1 MATLL
6 YVTCSIKPKGKSRSM
21 MLGDWF
27 LEKYLELNPD
37 DRIEIIDTYKD
48 PVQKFD
54 CDVMNGICRMR
65 EGEALGFLSDN
76 EQIKIAKIYESAD
89 KFAAADKYVFVTPM
103 WNLGFPPELKMYL
116 DTVCIPGKTFVH
128 TENGPAGLLR
138 GKGRRCLSIHSS
150 GWYHHGKESDHSVP
164 YLKSIMSFM
173 GVEDFRTV
181 LLEGLDAEPHMA
193 EIYFANAMKAAT
205 KAAAEF

>member
-1 MATLL
+1 M
-6 YVTCSIKPKGKSRSM
+6 
-21 MLGDWF
+21 
-27 LEKYLELNPD
+27 EKYSELNPE

-48 PVQKFD
+48 PIQKFD
-54 CDVMNGICRMR
+54 CDVMNGICKMM
-65 EGEALGFLSDN
+65 EGEKLDFLSDN

-89 KFAAADKYVFVTPM
+89 KFASADKYVFVTPM
-103 WNLGFPPELKMYL
+103 WNLGFPAELKMYL

-128 TENGPAGLLR
+128 TKKGPEGLLG
-138 GKGRRCLSIHSS
+138 GKGKKCLSIHSS
-150 GWYHHGKESDHSVP
+150 GWYYFGKENDHSIS

-173 GVEDFRTV
+173 GVDDFRTV
-181 LLEGLDAEPHMA
+181 LLEGVDAEPEMS